1 MSPDRRTAGGTA
13 DTGAAGAAGTAGA
26 AAAPTTAETI
36 TRAAVD
42 LFYEHGYEATTL
54 RQIAAEV
61 GIQVGSLYNHIS
73 SKEELLFSI
82 MSGIIEELLHELE
95 AELEGVE
102 DPVDRLR
109 AAVGVHVFFHTARAR
124 EVFIGNSELRSLDAT
139 KRRTV
144 VRLRDRYETFFAQ
157 ILEDGVRAGA
167 FEVSDLKLTTYAVL
181 AMLTQPASWY
191 QPGGRLD
198 LDKIAEVYGDLI
210 LRALASPAA
219 RRKLSRRN
227 G

>member
-1 MSPDRRTAGGTA
+1 MSPERRPATQLT
-13 DTGAAGAAGTAGA
+13 TP
-26 AAAPTTAETI
+26 AAPTTTAGTI
-36 TRAAVD
+36 TAAAVD

-54 RQIAAEV
+54 RQIAAQV
-61 GIQVGSLYNHIS
+61 GIQVGTLYNHIS
-73 SKEELLFSI
+73 TKEELQFSI
-82 MSGIIEELLHELE
+82 MSGIIEELL
-95 AELEGVE
+95 AELESGLEGVD

-124 EVFIGNSELRSLDAT
+124 EVFIGNSELRSLEPA
-139 KRRTV
+139 KRKV
-144 VRLRDRYETFFAQ
+144 VIRLRDRYETVFSG
-157 ILEDGVRAGA
+157 ILEDGVRAGV
-167 FEVSDLKLTTYAVL
+167 FEISDLKLTTYAVL

-210 LRALASPAA
+210 LRSLASPAA
-219 RRKLSRRN
+219 RKKLARKT

>member
-1 MSPDRRTAGGTA
+1 VSPDRRPANQLTPP
-13 DTGAAGAAGTAGA
+13 
-26 AAAPTTAETI
+26 AAPSTTAETI
-36 TRAAVD
+36 TAAAVD

-54 RQIAAEV
+54 RQIAAQV

-82 MSGIIEELLHELE
+82 MSGIIEELL
-95 AELEGVE
+95 AELESGLE
-102 DPVDRLR
+102 GIDAPVDRLR

-124 EVFIGNSELRSLDAT
+124 EVFIGNSELRSLDPA
-139 KRRTV
+139 KRKVV
-144 VRLRDRYETFFAQ
+144 VRLRDRYETVFAG
-157 ILEDGVRAGA
+157 ILEEGVAAGV
-167 FEVSDLKLTTYAVL
+167 FEISDLKLTTYAVL

-210 LRALASPAA
+210 LRSLASPAA
-219 RRKLSRRN
+219 RRKLQRRAPT

>member
-1 MSPDRRTAGGTA
+1 VSPDRRATSAA
-13 DTGAAGAAGTAGA
+13 AAGS
-26 AAAPTTAETI
+26 AAPTTAETI
-36 TRAAVD
+36 TAAAVD

-54 RQIAAEV
+54 RQIAAKV

-82 MSGIIEELLHELE
+82 MSGIIEELLRELE
-95 AELEGVE
+95 SELDGVE
-102 DPVDRLR
+102 DPVERLR

-124 EVFIGNSELRSLDAT
+124 EVFIGNSELRSLEPA
-139 KRRTV
+139 KRKIV
-144 VRLRDRYETFFAQ
+144 VRLRDRYETFFSE
-157 ILEDGVRAGA
+157 ILEDGVRAGV

-198 LDKIAEVYGDLI
+198 LDKIADVYGDLI
-210 LRALASPAA
+210 LRSLASPAA
-219 RRKLSRRN
+219 RRKLQRRAP